1 MSKMPSTAKEMYRM
15 SAAETAYRASTVT
28 EEIDERNELV
38 MKELPQVYYIA
49 ARIRER
55 LPQHVE
61 MEDLV
66 HAGVLGLIEAT
77 RNYDAAKNAGFSTFA
92 KFRIRGAI
100 LDSLRKLD
108 WGSRTLRRKGRAI
121 SASIAT
127 LASKLSRQP
136 TQEEIAADL
145 QMELSELQTTITE
158 LDGLY
163 LVGQQSDGE
172 GGDSSN
178 SYDLIESAP
187 SRGGDNPFELCLEG
201 EMKEQLAKA
210 ISRLS
215 EREQLILSLYYE
227 GEATMK
233 EIAEIVGVVVSRVS
247 QIHSAALMKLRAAM
261 QELQQ
266 APVKRREEVRPA
278 VTAADRRAHHAAL
291 PVSQA
296 AARNA
301 WGTQRA
307 SIVRRT
313 A

>member
-1 MSKMPSTAKEMYRM
+1 MTAAEIAYRSTA
-15 SAAETAYRASTVT
+15 TVD
-28 EEIDERNELV
+28 EFDERNELV

-66 HAGVLGLIEAT
+66 NAGVLGLIEAT
-77 RNYDAAKNAGFSTFA
+77 RNFDSAKNAGFSTFA

-121 SASIAT
+121 SASIAS

-136 TQEEIAADL
+136 THEEIAADL
-145 QMELSELQTTITE
+145 NMELSELQNTMTE

-163 LVGQQSDGE
+163 LVGQQSDSD
-172 GGDSSN
+172 GDSSV

-210 ISRLS
+210 IGQLS

-247 QIHSAALMKLRAAM
+247 QIHSGALMKLRAAM
-261 QELQQ
+261 QHLNEKPE
-266 APVKRREEVRPA
+266 AKKEVERPA
-278 VTAADRRAHHAAL
+278 AVRATEKSMPRAIKTRPAMPASWARATAAASARRLA
-291 PVSQA
+291 
-296 AARNA
+296 
-301 WGTQRA
+301 
-307 SIVRRT
+307 
-313 A
+313 